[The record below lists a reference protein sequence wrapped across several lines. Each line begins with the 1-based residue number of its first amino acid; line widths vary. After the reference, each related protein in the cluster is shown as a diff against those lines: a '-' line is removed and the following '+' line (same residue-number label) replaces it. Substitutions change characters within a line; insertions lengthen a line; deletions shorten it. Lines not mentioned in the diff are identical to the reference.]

1 MVSWW
6 CSGQTAVPWSW
17 TPQPYIGIWLVMLGM
32 VWMYARL
39 VRAEARRTGTPVDR
53 NRATA
58 FVGGWLALWIATDW
72 PLGALA
78 AGYLLSASMIQ
89 IIVYLYIASPLLVF
103 AIPDSVRARWLHPRG
118 AAPVRWIVRHPF
130 VAWLLLQ
137 AVLVFT
143 HVPAVADPLKALQLG
158 MMLMDAIWFGS
169 ALLFW
174 WALDAYRP
182 ASTGLRYGKQAIY
195 ILGSKLAAMGLG
207 IYFTFDNFPL
217 FTTYE
222 FANRVWPSVDALHDQ
237 QAAGLIMWMA
247 MTPVLLIR
255 LAILFQAWARSEGP
269 TEDHLPA
276 QAGIRQGVNDAGTLD
291 E

>member
-6 CSGQTAVPWSW
+6 CSGQVAVPWTW
-17 TPQPYIGIWLVMLGM
+17 APQPYIGIWLVMLGLA
-32 VWMYARL
+32 WGYARL

-53 NRATA
+53 NRVAA
-58 FVGGWLALWIATDW
+58 FVGGWATLWIATDW

-89 IIVYLYIASPLLVF
+89 IVVYLYVASPLLVY
-103 AIPDSVRARWLHPRG
+103 SVPVAVRERWLRAPG
-118 AAPVRWIVRHPF
+118 ARPLRWVVGRPF
-130 VAWLLLQ
+130 VAWVLLQ
-137 AVLVFT
+137 AVLVVT
-143 HVPAVADPLKALQLG
+143 HLPAVADPLKALQVG
-158 MMLMDAIWFGS
+158 TMLMDGIWFAS

-182 ASTGLRYGKQAIY
+182 ASTGLRYGKQALY
-195 ILGSKLAAMGLG
+195 VLASKLVPMALG
-207 IYFTFDNFPL
+207 VYLTFDNFPL

-222 FANRVWPSVDALHDQ
+222 FANRVWPNVDALHDQ

-255 LAILFQAWARSEGP
+255 LAIVFQAWSRAEAP
-269 TEDHLPA
+269 TEDPPPVPVSVSATGAH
-276 QAGIRQGVNDAGTLD
+276 D

>member
-6 CSGQTAVPWSW
+6 CSGQVAVPWTW
-17 TPQPYIGIWLVMLGM
+17 APQPYIGIWLVMLGLA
-32 VWMYARL
+32 WGYARL

-53 NRATA
+53 NRVAA
-58 FVGGWLALWIATDW
+58 FVGGWATLWIATDW

-89 IIVYLYIASPLLVF
+89 IVVYLYVASPLLVY
-103 AIPDSVRARWLHPRG
+103 SVPVAVRERWLRAPG
-118 AAPVRWIVRHPF
+118 ARPLRWVVGRPF
-130 VAWLLLQ
+130 VAWVLLQ
-137 AVLVFT
+137 AVLVVT
-143 HVPAVADPLKALQLG
+143 HLPAVADPLKALQVG
-158 MMLMDAIWFGS
+158 TMLMDGIWFAS

-182 ASTGLRYGKQAIY
+182 ASTGLRYGKQALY
-195 ILGSKLAAMGLG
+195 VLASKLVPMALG
-207 IYFTFDNFPL
+207 VYLTFDNFPL

-255 LAILFQAWARSEGP
+255 LAIVFQAWSRAEAP
-269 TEDHLPA
+269 TDDPLPVR
-276 QAGIRQGVNDAGTLD
+276 AGVAAPGAHD

>member
-6 CSGQTAVPWSW
+6 CSGQVAVPWAW

-32 VWMYARL
+32 AWWYARL
-39 VRAEARRTGTPVDR
+39 VRAEARRTGMPVDR
-53 NRATA
+53 GRVTA
-58 FVGGWLALWIATDW
+58 FVTGWAALWIATDW

-78 AGYLLSASMIQ
+78 AGYLLAASMIQ
-89 IIVYLYIASPLLVF
+89 IVIYLYVASPLLVYS
-103 AIPDSVRARWLHPRG
+103 IPEPVRDRWVLARG
-118 AAPVRWIVRHPF
+118 ARPLRWIVSHPF
-130 VAWLLLQ
+130 VAWVLLQ
-137 AVLVFT
+137 AVLLVT
-143 HVPAVADPLKALQLG
+143 HVPPVADPLKALQLG
-158 MMLMDAIWFGS
+158 TMLMDGIWLGS

-182 ASTGLRYGKQAIY
+182 PSTGLRYGKQALY
-195 ILGSKLAAMGLG
+195 ILASKIVPMGLG
-207 IYFTFDNFPL
+207 VYFTFDNFPL

-255 LAILFQAWARSEGP
+255 LAILFQSWSRSEAP
-269 TEDHLPA
+269 SEDLRR
-276 QAGIRQGVNDAGTLD
+276 AGVRDG
-291 E
+291 